1 MNYFNMEKNDVL
13 AKFETS
19 KQGLT
24 ASQVQAKYNPEKL
37 NKLHEGKKKS
47 IFAKFF
53 AQFSD
58 IMVIILLIAAVISIG
73 LALYQ
78 KTYNDLFEGGIILFI
93 VILNATMGV
102 VQENK
107 AENALES
114 LKKSTEP
121 YCEVIRDGVQQ
132 KIKTIDVICGDI
144 VVLEAGDI
152 VPADLRL
159 IESHSLKI
167 DEASLTG
174 ESLPIEKNA
183 DLVLPEKTTL
193 HDRKNMAYSGT
204 VVAYGRGLGVVTSIG
219 VDTEF
224 GKISVLIQ
232 TGKKEQT
239 PLQKSL
245 NKIGK
250 IISYSVL
257 IIAVIIFLIEIFFAH
272 QNSIIEAFLTAVALA
287 VAAIPES
294 LPAVVTIIMALSVQK
309 LASKNAIIKRLHA
322 VETLGSCQVI
332 CSDKTGTLTQ
342 NKMTVKRLFYNGQM
356 YDEKST
362 HNYSSKQYIE
372 LLRDMVLCN
381 DSIIQ
386 KRVAIGDPTE
396 TALINFGYHCEQD
409 VNAIIS
415 TCKRV
420 YEIPFDSDRKLMT
433 TVNCVND
440 KVISYTKGAIDSLLN
455 KCSYILIGGK
465 KQKITKEHI
474 DAIQKANDEMA
485 EKALRVL
492 AFAYREFDQLD
503 TTEKFEENMVFLGL
517 VGMID
522 PPRPETILAIKKCF
536 NASLKPV
543 MITGDHAETAFAIAK
558 ELGMVSKKSQV
569 ITGEQLS
576 KLSDTELLEKI
587 NKYAVFARVS
597 PDHKVRIVNAFQ
609 KLGKVVAMTGDGVND
624 APSLK
629 IADIGV
635 GMGITGTDVTKDVAD
650 MIISD
655 DNFATIVLAVEE
667 GRKIYSNIQKT
678 IQFLLSTN
686 LVEVVTLFL
695 ACIFLP
701 QFTFL
706 TPSQLLFINF
716 VTDSLPAI
724 SLGLEP
730 AEYDIMDRPPR
741 ENSSNILSNGV
752 GASILYQAT
761 IQIVILMLMFV
772 FALKCVPENSQV
784 ASTMVFFTLCL
795 IQVFHSFNLKT
806 NHSLK
811 TVKIFGN
818 KVFNISALIE
828 FGLIA
833 LVAVIPPV
841 SMAFGLAQLS
851 LAQWAIVLGCSISII
866 PLVEL
871 AKWFVYKTKLVRVK

>member
-1 MNYFNMEKNDVL
+1 MEYYSYNKDEVLKNL
-13 AKFETS
+13 QSS
-19 KQGLT
+19 KDGLT
-24 ASQVQAKYNPEKL
+24 SEQAKERFNPSKM

-47 IFAKFF
+47 IVAKFF

-73 LALYQ
+73 LAIYQ
-78 KTYNDLFEGGIILFI
+78 KEYSDLFEGGIILFI

-102 VQENK
+102 IQENK

-121 YCEVIRDGVQQ
+121 YCTVLRDNAKQE
-132 KIKTIDVICGDI
+132 IKTTDLVVGDI
-144 VVLEAGDI
+144 VILEAGDI
-152 VPADLRL
+152 VPADVRL
-159 IESHSLKI
+159 IEAHSLKI

-174 ESLPIEKNA
+174 ESLPIEKNC
-183 DLVLPEKTTL
+183 DIELPEKTSL

-204 VVAYGRGLGVVTSIG
+204 VVTYGRGVGVVTQIG

-250 IISYSVL
+250 FISISVL
-257 IIAVIIFLIEIFFAH
+257 IIAVVIFFIEICFSH
-272 QNSIIEAFLTAVALA
+272 QNSIMSAFLTAVALA

-309 LASKNAIIKRLHA
+309 LAGRNAIIKRLHA

-342 NKMTVKRLFYNGQM
+342 NKMTVKKLFYNGQGWTEQ
-356 YDEKST
+356 DI
-362 HNYSSKQYIE
+362 HNVASKQFLE
-372 LLRDMVLCN
+372 LLHDMILCN
-381 DSIIQ
+381 DSTIN

-396 TALINFGYHCEQD
+396 TALTNFAFGQNLD
-409 VNAIIS
+409 VMEIIKNS
-415 TCKRV
+415 PRV

-433 TVNCVND
+433 TVNQIGE
-440 KVISYTKGAIDSLLN
+440 KYYSYTKGAIDSLLK
-455 KCSYILIGGK
+455 KCSHILLGGK
-465 KQKITKEHI
+465 KVKLTPEHLEQI
-474 DAIQKANDEMA
+474 NKANAEMA
-485 EKALRVL
+485 GDALRVL
-492 AFAYREFDQLD
+492 AFAYKEHDYLD
-503 TTEKFEENMVFLGL
+503 TNEKFEENMTFLGL

-522 PPRPETILAIKKCF
+522 PPRPETIEAIKKCH
-536 NASLKPV
+536 NASLKPI
-543 MITGDHAETAFAIAK
+543 MITGDHADTAFAIAQQ
-558 ELGMVSKKSQV
+558 LGIAVKKNQV
-569 ITGEQLS
+569 ITGEQLN
-576 KLSDTELLEKI
+576 KMSDNELLEKI
-587 NKYAVFARVS
+587 HRYTVFARVS
-597 PDHKVRIVNAFQ
+597 PDHKVRIVKAFQ

-655 DNFATIVLAVEE
+655 DNFATIIIAIEE

-686 LVEVVTLFL
+686 AVEVVTLFL

-706 TPSQLLFINF
+706 VPSQLLFINF
-716 VTDSLPAI
+716 ITDSMPAI
-724 SLGLEP
+724 ALGLEP
-730 AEYDIMDRPPR
+730 AEYDIMERPPR
-741 ENSSNILSNGV
+741 ENNSNILSGGV
-752 GASILYQAT
+752 GWNILYQAG
-761 IQIVILMLMFV
+761 IQVVILMIMFV
-772 FALKCVPENSQV
+772 LALRFYDNIT
-784 ASTMVFFTLCL
+784 ATTMVFYTLNL
-795 IQVFHSFNLKT
+795 IQVFHAFNLKT

-811 TVKIFGN
+811 TIKIFKN
-818 KVFNISALIE
+818 KMFNISFGVSILLITLVATVPFMRMI
-828 FGLIA
+828 FGLTNLT
-833 LVAVIPPV
+833 LV
-841 SMAFGLAQLS
+841 
-851 LAQWAIVLGCSISII
+851 QWLIVLACSISII
-866 PLVEL
+866 PFVEFIKFL
-871 AKWFVYKTKLVRVK
+871 QYKFKTERVK

>member
-1 MNYFNMEKNDVL
+1 MDYYTKSTDEVL
-13 AKFETS
+13 KKLETS
-19 KQGLT
+19 KNGLVS
-24 ASQVQAKYNPEKL
+24 SQVQERLDPSHL

-58 IMVIILLIAAVISIG
+58 IMVIILLIAAVISTA
-73 LALYQ
+73 LAIYQ
-78 KTYNDLFEGGIILFI
+78 KEYSNLFEGGIIFFI

-102 VQENK
+102 IQENK

-121 YCEVIRDGVQQ
+121 FCEVIRDGVQQ
-132 KIKTIDVICGDI
+132 KIKTVELVKGDI

-159 IESHSLKI
+159 IETHSMKI
-167 DEASLTG
+167 DESSLTG
-174 ESLPIEKNA
+174 ESLTIEKNA
-183 DLVLPEKTTL
+183 NLELAQNTPLSE
-193 HDRKNMAYSGT
+193 RKNMAYSGT
-204 VVAYGRGLGVVTSIG
+204 VVAYGRGMGVVAEIG
-219 VDTEF
+219 TDTEF

-232 TGKKEQT
+232 TGKKELT

-257 IIAVIIFLIEIFFAH
+257 AIAVIIFFIEIFFAH

-342 NKMTVKRLFYNGQM
+342 NKMTVKSLFYSGTM
-356 YDEKST
+356 FDENTS
-362 HNYSSKQYIE
+362 HNYQSKQFIE
-372 LLRDMVLCN
+372 LLKNMVLCN
-381 DSIIQ
+381 DSSVN

-396 TALINFGYHCEQD
+396 TALINFGFQCGQD
-409 VNAIIS
+409 VNSIIKD
-415 TCKRV
+415 CKRV
-420 YEIPFDSDRKLMT
+420 YEIPFDSNRKLMT
-433 TVNCVND
+433 TVNKCGD
-440 KVISYTKGAIDSLLN
+440 KICSYTKGAVDGLL
-455 KCSYILIGGK
+455 KRCTHILLGGK
-465 KQKITKEHI
+465 KVKITEQDI
-474 DAIQKANDEMA
+474 LAISTANEQMA
-485 EKALRVL
+485 GKALRVL
-492 AFAYREFDQLD
+492 AFAYKEHDEFDKN
-503 TTEKFEENMVFLGL
+503 EKFEENMVFLGL

-522 PPRPETILAIKKCF
+522 PPRPETIEAIKRCF

-543 MITGDHAETAFAIAK
+543 MITGDHAVTAFAIAK
-558 ELGMVSKKSQV
+558 ELGIASKKTQV
-569 ITGEQLS
+569 ITGEQLD
-576 KLSDTELLEKI
+576 KLSDNEFLEKI
-587 NKYAVFARVS
+587 NRYSVFARVS
-597 PDHKVRIVNAFQ
+597 PGHKVRIVKAYQ

-655 DNFATIVLAVEE
+655 DNFATIVVAVEE

-686 LVEVVTLFL
+686 AVEVVTLFL

-701 QFTFL
+701 QYTFL
-706 TPSQLLFINF
+706 VPSQLLFINF
-716 VTDSLPAI
+716 ITDSLPAI
-724 SLGLEP
+724 ALGLEP

-752 GASILYQAT
+752 GYNILYQAGL
-761 IQIVILMLMFV
+761 QIVIIMLMFTLGV
-772 FALKCVPENSQV
+772 KFYGNKV
-784 ASTMVFFTLCL
+784 ATTMVFFTISL

-811 TVKIFGN
+811 TINIFKN
-818 KVFNISALIE
+818 KVFNYSVLVE

-833 LVAVIPPV
+833 LVAFVPFLTSI
-841 SMAFGLAQLS
+841 FGLCS
-851 LAQWAIVLGCSISII
+851 LTWVQWLIVLASSICII
-866 PLVEL
+866 PFVEL
-871 AKWFVYKTKLVRVK
+871 SKFLVDKLKIERVK